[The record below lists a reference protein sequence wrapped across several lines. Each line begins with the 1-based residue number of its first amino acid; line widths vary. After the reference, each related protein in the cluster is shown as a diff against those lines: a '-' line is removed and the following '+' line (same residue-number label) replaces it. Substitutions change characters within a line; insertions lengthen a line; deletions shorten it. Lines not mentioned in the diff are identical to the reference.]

1 MTLSAQEAVTITN
14 KGIQLTLA
22 AGWNESLYAEWAPY
36 EEASTYHVYVKG
48 GQYADYTRIDR
59 QLVRSYGTYNRADA
73 LGLRAASDYAIKVV
87 PVVNGAE
94 DEAKASTATG
104 ITVRNYHREGYAHDH
119 AEAGIGAYHDD
130 GTLKEGARIL
140 YIDDDDALRRLV
152 ARALARRGW
161 AVTGAA
167 SGAEGVA
174 LAAEG
179 GFDLV
184 AVDHYMPGMD
194 GLETLTAINA
204 LREPPPVV
212 YVTGSD
218 EGRIAVAALKA
229 GAADY
234 VVKAV
239 GEDFFDLLAASFEQ
253 VLDRTRLERAK
264 AAAEAELRASNARL
278 EAMLSEV
285 NHRVA
290 NSLQLVSAMIG
301 LQKGVMTDER
311 AREALEDT
319 QRRIRAIA
327 QVHRRLYTA
336 NDVEQVDLR
345 DYLGALIEELGE
357 SWSSDAMPRTLT
369 LMAEPIR
376 VKTDRAVSIG
386 VIVTELVTNA
396 CKYAYPDGAGE
407 VRIRVAREDAQCLL
421 VVEDDGCGMAADEA
435 PKGTGLGTK
444 LIRAMAQSLQTA
456 VEYDPAHR
464 GVRAMLRVPV

>member
-1 MTLSAQEAVTITN
+1 
-14 KGIQLTLA
+14 
-22 AGWNESLYAEWAPY
+22 
-36 EEASTYHVYVKG
+36 
-48 GQYADYTRIDR
+48 
-59 QLVRSYGTYNRADA
+59 
-73 LGLRAASDYAIKVV
+73 
-87 PVVNGAE
+87 
-94 DEAKASTATG
+94 
-104 ITVRNYHREGYAHDH
+104 
-119 AEAGIGAYHDD
+119 
-130 GTLKEGARIL
+130 
-140 YIDDDDALRRLV
+140 
-152 ARALARRGW
+152 
-161 AVTGAA
+161 
-167 SGAEGVA
+167 
-174 LAAEG
+174 
-179 GFDLV
+179 
-184 AVDHYMPGMD
+184 MD

>member
-1 MTLSAQEAVTITN
+1 M
-14 KGIQLTLA
+14 
-22 AGWNESLYAEWAPY
+22 
-36 EEASTYHVYVKG
+36 
-48 GQYADYTRIDR
+48 
-59 QLVRSYGTYNRADA
+59 
-73 LGLRAASDYAIKVV
+73 
-87 PVVNGAE
+87 
-94 DEAKASTATG
+94 
-104 ITVRNYHREGYAHDH
+104 
-119 AEAGIGAYHDD
+119 
-130 GTLKEGARIL
+130 EGARIL

>member
-1 MTLSAQEAVTITN
+1 MS
-14 KGIQLTLA
+14 
-22 AGWNESLYAEWAPY
+22 
-36 EEASTYHVYVKG
+36 
-48 GQYADYTRIDR
+48 
-59 QLVRSYGTYNRADA
+59 
-73 LGLRAASDYAIKVV
+73 
-87 PVVNGAE
+87 
-94 DEAKASTATG
+94 
-104 ITVRNYHREGYAHDH
+104 
-119 AEAGIGAYHDD
+119 
-130 GTLKEGARIL
+130 
-140 YIDDDDALRRLV
+140 
-152 ARALARRGW
+152 RALARRGW
-161 AVTGAA
+161 TVTGAA
-167 SGAEGVA
+167 SGAEGIA
-174 LAAEG
+174 LAGEG

-204 LREPPPVV
+204 LPAPPPVV

-264 AAAEAELRASNARL
+264 AEAEAELRASNARL

-301 LQKGVMTDER
+301 LQKGVMTDAH

-357 SWSSDAMPRTLT
+357 SWSSDACPRTLT
-369 LMAEPIR
+369 LIAEPIR

-396 CKYAYPDGAGE
+396 CKYAYPGVAGE
-407 VRIRVAREDAQCLL
+407 VRISVAQGDGHCLL
-421 VVEDDGCGMAADEA
+421 AVEDDGCGMAADQK
-435 PKGTGLGTK
+435 PQGTGLGAK
-444 LIRAMAQSLQTA
+444 LIRAMAQSLQTV
-456 VEYDPAHR
+456 VEYDPAHA
-464 GVRAMLRVPV
+464 GVRAMMRVPV